1 MVILTQT
8 AEKEK
13 LCFKTIPS
21 LLYDESSTQH
31 PESISQLVNLN
42 QTAYENPN
50 QVSLSH
56 EEYFRVSRILSVL
69 GNIDEETW
77 PGCHKL
83 PDYGSISIGEVEN
96 PSGLETCMPNI
107 ILTRTNNSPQQNSS

>member
-1 MVILTQT
+1 M
-8 AEKEK
+8 
-13 LCFKTIPS
+13 
-21 LLYDESSTQH
+21 
-31 PESISQLVNLN
+31 
-42 QTAYENPN
+42 
-50 QVSLSH
+50 
-56 EEYFRVSRILSVL
+56 